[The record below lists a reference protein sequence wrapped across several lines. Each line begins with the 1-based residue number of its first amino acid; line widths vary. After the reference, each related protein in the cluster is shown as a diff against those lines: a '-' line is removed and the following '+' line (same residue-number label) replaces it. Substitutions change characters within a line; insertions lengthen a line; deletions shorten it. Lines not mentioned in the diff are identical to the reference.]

1 MSEFEITIKG
11 YSMVDRDVKS
21 GQTTGRVFVPKE
33 WIGKKVRVLLLEPIQ
48 DENTSSTLLG

>member
-1 MSEFEITIKG
+1 MSEFEITIKR

-48 DENTSSTLLG
+48 DE

>member
-21 GQTTGRVFVPKE
+21 GQTTGRLFVPKE
-33 WIGKKVRVLLLEPIQ
+33 WVGKRVSIILKEPLE
-48 DENTSSTLLG
+48 EWTE